1 MIEVEGPSRS
11 TGEIFSDFESRVDEE
26 MERAAKETEREATRL
41 VPVQSGDLR
50 DSIAADL
57 QKLQVSAGGPEAPY
71 VMSVHEGTAET
82 PPQPFLERAALQAFA
97 DAAERM
103 RNG

>member
-1 MIEVEGPSRS
+1 MIEVDGPSRS
-11 TGEIFSDFESRVDEE
+11 ASDIFSEFETRVDEE
-26 MERAAKETEREATRL
+26 MQRAAKETEEQAKRL
-41 VPVQSGDLR
+41 APVQSGDLR

-71 VMSVHEGTAET
+71 VMAVHEGTAET

-97 DAAERM
+97 DAAQRL